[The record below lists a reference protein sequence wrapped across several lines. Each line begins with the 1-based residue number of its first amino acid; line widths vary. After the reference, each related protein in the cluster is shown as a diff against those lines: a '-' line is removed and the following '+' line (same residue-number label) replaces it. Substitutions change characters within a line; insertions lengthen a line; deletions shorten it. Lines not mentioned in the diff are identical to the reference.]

1 MRESLR
7 GRIRKRADA
16 MVFKIVRAGRRIR
29 SLDSS
34 LDSDLD
40 LKRFL
45 AGREESK
52 RKHPLHE
59 DIEILKKD
67 VDWLRFSEP
76 AARFIQSVGEK
87 KEATAPENEDADA
100 EAKGSLPVVE
110 DVLLDEEGLV
120 GESVMIDG
128 DIEFYNR
135 TKNGE
140 RWHIFSDHTGTVTA
154 VSTKELQ
161 CGPGTLF
168 GVIRRTKA
176 GKQTFLEIKNFHT
189 KI

>member
-1 MRESLR
+1 M
-7 GRIRKRADA
+7 DA

-29 SLDSS
+29 ALDSS

-40 LKRFL
+40 LRRFL
-45 AGREESK
+45 AEREAMK

-67 VDWLRFSEP
+67 VEWLRFSEP
-76 AARFIQSVGEK
+76 ADHFIKSVGK
-87 KEATAPENEDADA
+87 KEEAPEPVIEDPGAG
-100 EAKGSLPVVE
+100 EKGLLPQVE
-110 DVLLDEEGLV
+110 DVLLDKEGLV
-120 GESVMIDG
+120 GESVIIEG

-135 TKNGE
+135 KKNGE

-154 VSTKELQ
+154 LSTKELKN
-161 CGPGTLF
+161 GSGTLF

-176 GKQTFLEIKNFHT
+176 GRQTFLEIKNFHP
-189 KI
+189 KV